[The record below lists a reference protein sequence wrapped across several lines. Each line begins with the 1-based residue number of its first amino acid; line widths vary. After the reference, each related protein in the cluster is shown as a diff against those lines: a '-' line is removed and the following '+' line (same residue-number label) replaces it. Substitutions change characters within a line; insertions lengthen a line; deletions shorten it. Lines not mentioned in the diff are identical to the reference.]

1 MNLACLRLYLATDP
15 DLARGRDLA
24 FLVEEAVTAG
34 VTLVQLR
41 DKQADGQRL
50 YELACRLRQ
59 VTRRLGV
66 PLIVDDRVDVM
77 LAADAD
83 GVHVGPTDVP
93 LAQVRALAAGRLV
106 GYSVNR
112 PEDVAVAERHGADYI
127 GVGPVFATAT
137 KPDAR
142 DILGLDGLRRLTAS
156 TSLPAVAIGGITP
169 GNCAAVVAAGAV
181 GVCAISAILGQDDIA
196 AAVAA
201 FRRALAAVPG

>member
-1 MNLACLRLYLATDP
+1 MNPACLRLYLATDP
-15 DLARGRDLA
+15 GLARGRDLVL
-24 FLVEEAVTAG
+24 LVEEAVAAG

-66 PLIVDDRVDVM
+66 PLIVNDRVDVM

-83 GVHVGPTDVP
+83 GVHVGPTDLP
-93 LAQVRALAAGRLV
+93 LGRVRVLAAGRLV

-112 PEDVAVAERHGADYI
+112 PEDLAVAERHGADYI

-142 DILGLDGLRRLTAS
+142 DLLGLDGLRRLTAS

-169 GNCAAVVAAGAV
+169 ANGAAVVAAGAV
-181 GVCAISAILGQDDIA
+181 GICAISAILGQDDVR